1 MPVYQK
7 RGCLTGLFD
16 KTNYDYYLFTDIHI
30 MDNNQNI
37 NTINAYELSVN

>member
-7 RGCLTGLFD
+7 RGCLTGLFN
-16 KTNYDYYLFTDIHI
+16 KVNSDYYLFTTIRI
-30 MDNNQNI
+30 VDNSQNI